1 MSSIAIQVDN
11 LSKQYRIGAQRQ
23 SYNTLRDTL
32 ADGLKR
38 FFRPNGQRSTL
49 SALHSTLNSKLSA
62 QYDTFWA
69 LRNVSFEVTRSEVL
83 GIIGRNGAGKSTLLK
98 ILSRVTRPTYGRARI
113 NGRVGSLLE
122 VGTGFHSELTG
133 RENIYLNGA
142 VLGMTRTEIQRK
154 FDEIVEFAEI
164 EQFIDTPVKRY
175 SSGMYMRLA
184 FAVAAHLEPEILI
197 VDEVLAVGD
206 VAFQKKCL
214 GKMGNVAREGR
225 TVLFVSHNMVAI
237 QSLCSRAIWLNEGQ
251 IMAEGNPAQVVAS
264 YLQMSF
270 SNLTEQVWSDI
281 RTAPG
286 NDRVRLR
293 RVCVRPAKGDSSPV
307 ITMRTPIIMEFQ
319 FWNLLPET
327 HLILNFQLINEQG
340 TVAFAS
346 NPTDQSGWH
355 GRPSPVGLFR
365 SRCYIP
371 GDLLKAGQY
380 RVLLS
385 VIKNDSYLI
394 YKHEDALVFEVQDS
408 AELRRGWY
416 GEMVGIVRPLL
427 KWTTDLIESQP
438 QIDRY
443 SGRQDHDV
451 SDKI

>member
-1 MSSIAIQVDN
+1 MSNLAIQVDN
-11 LSKQYRIGAQRQ
+11 LSKRYRIGAQGQ

-32 ADGLKR
+32 ADALKSL
-38 FFRPNGQRSTL
+38 FNHNGHHLTL
-49 SALHSTLNSKLSA
+49 SPRQLALESKLSA
-62 QYDTFWA
+62 QSDTFWA
-69 LRNVSFEVTRSEVL
+69 LKDVSFEVNHGEVL

-98 ILSRVTRPTYGRARI
+98 ILSRVTRPTHGRAKI

-122 VGTGFHSELTG
+122 VGTGFHPELTG

-164 EQFIDTPVKRY
+164 ERFIDTPVKRY

-184 FAVAAHLEPEILI
+184 FAIAAHLEPEVLI

-214 GKMGNVAREGR
+214 GKMDRFAREGR
-225 TVLFVSHNMVAI
+225 TILFVSHNMVAI
-237 QSLCSRAIWLNEGQ
+237 QGLCNTAIWLDGGYIMSQGQ
-251 IMAEGNPAQVVAS
+251 PAEIVSS
-264 YLQMSF
+264 YLKASS
-270 SNLTEQVWSDI
+270 SNLMEQVWNDRAI
-281 RTAPG
+281 APG
-286 NDRVRLR
+286 NDKIRLR
-293 RVCVRPAKGDSSPV
+293 RVCLRPEKSEPSDP
-307 ITMRTPIIMEFQ
+307 ITMRTPIVIEFE
-319 FWNLLPET
+319 FWNLVPET
-327 HLILNFQLINEQG
+327 RLILNFQLLNEQG
-340 TVAFAS
+340 IVAFAS
-346 NPTDQSGWH
+346 NPTDQTGWH
-355 GRPSPVGLFR
+355 GHPSPRGLFR

-385 VIKNDSYLI
+385 VIKDDSYVI

-427 KWTTDLIESQP
+427 RWTTELIESQP
-438 QIDRY
+438 QVD
-443 SGRQDHDV
+443 S
-451 SDKI
+451 